1 MARFDKYDGHVG
13 GFRAPLAADIAVADV
28 GKIFAVSIDS
38 SGRAVV
44 GGAAQTAISG
54 LICAVRPMVAGD
66 PIDVMTHGE
75 IEEATETAGT
85 AFTLGLPVF
94 AHADGTVDDT
104 STNGVA
110 VGITVARNTR
120 LVVRCASATT

>member
-1 MARFDKYDGHVG
+1 MARFDKYENKAG
-13 GFRAPLAADIAVADV
+13 GFRAPLAAAIAIADV
-28 GKIFAVSIDS
+28 GKIQAVSIDTN
-38 SGRAVV
+38 GRAAI

-54 LICAVRPMVAGD
+54 LICPVRAMEAGE
-66 PIDVMTHGE
+66 PIDVMTAGE

-110 VGITVARNTR
+110 VGITVTRATR
-120 LVVRCASATT
+120 LVVRCSPATT

>member
-1 MARFDKYDGHVG
+1 MARFDKYNPHVG
-13 GFRAPLAADIAVADV
+13 GFRAPLAAAIAVADV

-38 SGRAVV
+38 SGRAAI

-54 LICAVRPMVAGD
+54 LICAVRPMAAGE
-66 PIDVMTHGE
+66 PIDVMTAGE

-85 AFTLGLPVF
+85 AFTLGAPVF

-110 VGITVARNTR
+110 VGITVTRATR
-120 LVVRCASATT
+120 LVVRCSPATT

>member
-1 MARFDKYDGHVG
+1 VARFDKYNPHSG
-13 GFRAPLAADIAVADV
+13 GFRAPLEAAIAAADV
-28 GKIFAVSIDS
+28 GKIYAVSINS
-38 SGRAVV
+38 SGRALI
-44 GGAAQTAISG
+44 GGPAQTAISG
-54 LICAVRPMVAGD
+54 LICAVRPMAAGE

-85 AFTLGLPVF
+85 AFVLGLPAF

-110 VGITVARNTR
+110 VGITVTRADR

>member
-1 MARFDKYDGHVG
+1 MARFDKYDGKTG
-13 GFRAPLAADIAVADV
+13 GFRAPLAAAIAIGDV
-28 GKIFAVSIDS
+28 GKIQAVSIDS
-38 SGRAVV
+38 SGRAAI

-54 LICAVRPMVAGD
+54 LICPVRPMEAGEA
-66 PIDVMTHGE
+66 IDVMTRGE

-110 VGITVARNTR
+110 VGITVTRLTR
-120 LVVRCASATT
+120 LVVHCSPATT

>member
-1 MARFDKYDGHVG
+1 MARFDKYQPHAG
-13 GFRAPLAADIAVADV
+13 GFRAPLAAAIAEADV
-28 GKIFAVSIDS
+28 GKIQAVSIDT
-38 SGRAVV
+38 SGRAAI

-54 LICAVRPMVAGD
+54 LICPVRAMAAGE

-85 AFTLGLPVF
+85 AFTLGAPVF

-110 VGITVARNTR
+110 VGITVTRATR
-120 LVVRCASATT
+120 LIVRCASATT

>member
-1 MARFDKYDGHVG
+1 MSRFDKYENRAG
-13 GFRAPLAADIAVADV
+13 GFRAPLAAEIAAADIN
-28 GKIFAVSIDS
+28 KIFAVSIDT
-38 SGRAVV
+38 SGRAAR

-54 LICAVRPMVAGD
+54 LICAVRPMAAGE

-85 AFTLGLPVF
+85 AFTLGAPVF

-110 VGITVARNTR
+110 VGITVSRADR
-120 LVVRCASATT
+120 LIVRCASATT

>member
-1 MARFDKYDGHVG
+1 MSRFDKYQPHSG
-13 GFRAPLAADIAVADV
+13 GFRAPLEAAIAIADV
-28 GKIFAVSIDS
+28 GKIFAVSINS
-38 SGRAVV
+38 SGRAVI
-44 GGAAQTAISG
+44 GGPAQTAISG
-54 LICAVRPMVAGD
+54 LICAVRPMAAQE
-66 PIDVMTHGE
+66 PIDVMTDGE

-85 AFTLGLPVF
+85 AFTLGAPVF

-110 VGITVARNTR
+110 VGITVTRATR

>member
-1 MARFDKYDGHVG
+1 MARFDKYDGKVG
-13 GFRAPLAADIAVADV
+13 GFRAPLEAAIATADV
-28 GKIFAVSIDS
+28 GKIYAVSINS

-44 GGAAQTAISG
+44 GGPAQTAISG
-54 LICAVRPMVAGD
+54 LICAVRPMAAGE
-66 PIDVMTHGE
+66 PIDVMTAGE

-85 AFTLGLPVF
+85 AFTLGAPVF

-110 VGITVARNTR
+110 VGVTVTRATR
-120 LVVRCASATT
+120 LVVRCSPATT